1 MSKIIYQH
9 KNNGVDRELRQLL
22 MAVKNCWQ
30 RTDLSTPLLLALA
43 VPRIFSHISHTRPR
57 FPSSLIPNF
66 PILHSFDPNHLLP
79 STPSLSLSTSPNL
92 ASPSPF
98 SPSPIVGT
106 PFPLSLTH
114 HHCPV
119 PSSLTQLAISQSLPS
134 DLSAVAPSIS
144 SKSASHPP
152 SPLLKIHH
160 SLPSP
165 LDPSFFW

>member
-98 SPSPIVGT
+98 SPSPISAPRSRSPSPTITV
-106 PFPLSLTH
+106 PSPLPSPNSPSVSPSPQICRLSL
-114 HHCPV
+114 
-119 PSSLTQLAISQSLPS
+119 
-134 DLSAVAPSIS
+134 
-144 SKSASHPP
+144 PP
-152 SPLLKIHH
+152 SPPNLLATLPPLSSRSITP
-160 SLPSP
+160 SL
-165 LDPSFFW
+165 LL